1 MEKMTYRGRTALV
14 TGASTG
20 IGRAFATELAARG
33 TDLVLVARSADKL
46 EALAAELHRAH
57 GVRAEAIALDLSRPG
72 AVADLAGRVAE
83 RGRTVDI
90 LVNNAGFGTHGPVA
104 DADPARLHEQVQL
117 NVAAVLDLTT
127 TWLPDMIA
135 RGSGAILNVASTV
148 SFQPVPRM
156 AVYGATKAF
165 VLSFSEALW
174 AEARAAGVRVSAVAP
189 GPTETP
195 FFEVAGED
203 AAFGRRRT
211 PEQVVATALRAL
223 ERGAPSAVDGV
234 LNALL
239 ARVATRITPRR
250 AVIGIAER
258 AVRPRRRALQAA

>member
-33 TDLVLVARSADKL
+33 TDLVLVARSRDKL
-46 EALAAELHRAH
+46 EALAADLHRRH
-57 GVRAEAIALDLSRPG
+57 GVRADAIALDLARPG
-72 AVADLAGRVAE
+72 AAADLGGRLADL
-83 RGRTVDI
+83 GRTVDI
-90 LVNNAGFGTHGPVA
+90 LVNNAGFGMHGRVA
-104 DADPARLHEQVQL
+104 DADPARLREQVQL
-117 NVAAVLDLTT
+117 NVTAVLDLTT
-127 TWLPDMIA
+127 TWLPAMVA
-135 RGSGAILNVASTV
+135 RGSGAIVNVASTI

-156 AVYGATKAF
+156 AVYGASKAF

-174 AEARAAGVRVSAVAP
+174 AEARSAGVRVTAIAP
-189 GPTETP
+189 GQTDTP
-195 FFEVAGED
+195 FFETAGED
-203 AAFGRRRT
+203 ASFGRRRT

-234 LNALL
+234 LNALV
-239 ARVATRITPRR
+239 ARVATRLAPRR

-258 AVRPRRRALQAA
+258 AVRPRRAVPRPA